1 MYLVDTNIF
10 RAILLS
16 QDIKEPCKTFL
27 DDNIGHISISDFSL
41 HSIGVILF
49 RNNKDTIF
57 LEFTKDVIH
66 KVEIITLQKSLYED
80 LAQDKKAF
88 GLDFDDL
95 YQYKI
100 AKQRDLKIV
109 TMDKDFEKVKKEIEI
124 IFL

>member
-1 MYLVDTNIF
+1 MERKTMREQNITSQLEELPEDLKYQYILRDT
-10 RAILLS
+10 AI
-16 QDIKEPCKTFL
+16 
-27 DDNIGHISISDFSL
+27 DFSL

-57 LEFTKDVIH
+57 LEFTKDVIP

-80 LAQDKKAF
+80 LAQDKKTF

>member
-1 MYLVDTNIF
+1 MEIMYLVDT
-10 RAILLS
+10 
-16 QDIKEPCKTFL
+16 
-27 DDNIGHISISDFSL
+27 NIGHISISDFSL

>member
-10 RAILLS
+10 LEILLS
-16 QDIKEPCKTFL
+16 QDRKEPCKTFL
-27 DDNIGHISISDFSL
+27 GDNIGHISISDFSL

-57 LEFTKDVIH
+57 LEFTKDVIP

-95 YQYKI
+95 YQYRI

-124 IFL
+124 VFL